1 MIPNPLHPAIV
12 HFPVVFAV
20 LLPLATII
28 ALFLIARGGRFRR
41 MWTLPALFA
50 VGLAVASYA
59 AVQTG
64 EAQEDRVEA
73 VVGDAPMHE
82 HEEAAE
88 QFLLFSLIVA
98 GIALIGFARGNLGTS
113 ARWLATAGALALAYG
128 GYRVGHTG
136 GELVYQHGAASAYVD
151 GNAASIDEGV
161 IAASDA
167 EAEDEE
173 DDD

>member
-28 ALFLIARGGRFRR
+28 ALFLISRGGRFRR